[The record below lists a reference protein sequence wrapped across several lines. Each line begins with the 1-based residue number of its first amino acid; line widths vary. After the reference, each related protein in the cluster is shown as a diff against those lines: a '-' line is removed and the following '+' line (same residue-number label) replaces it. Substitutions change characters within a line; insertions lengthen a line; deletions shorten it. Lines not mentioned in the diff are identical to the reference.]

1 MIIDLSREAGTLA
14 IVRNEGESI
23 SVSNHSYCAGFVTV
37 LKLMYFQVLSMLF
50 RSIKVSFKSCYT
62 LSFIAAQEA
71 HL

>member
-37 LKLMYFQVLSMLF
+37 LKFMFSEFAIPGFDQS
-50 RSIKVSFKSCYT
+50 K
-62 LSFIAAQEA
+62 
-71 HL
+71 